1 MTSISLDID
10 YINGYINGESYAKRQ
25 YSKEYNQNSDF
36 PSRKY
41 ALCFP
46 AFEMHSKTAI
56 HPRNHWMFV
65 LKLTINNISA
75 LVQIKACADQATSHC
90 LNQWWLDYWLIYP
103 SLGRNE
109 LTSRNTQNDA
119 QLPKNILNTV
129 SGAGTSNESVCGCV
143 YEVVDDTCQIVPL
156 WTQHIEYES
165 ELSMF

>member
-41 ALCFP
+41 ALRFP
-46 AFEMHSKTAI
+46 AFEMHSKTTI

-65 LKLTINNISA
+65 LKLTSNNISA

-90 LNQWWLDYWLIYP
+90 LNKRWLDYWRIYP
-103 SLGRNE
+103 SLGLNE
-109 LTSRNTQNDA
+109 LTSRSTQNDA
-119 QLPKNILNTV
+119 QLPKYFKYCFGWYLKWVRLLMCVQGRWWYMPDCTFMNT
-129 SGAGTSNESVCGCV
+129 T
-143 YEVVDDTCQIVPL
+143 YWIK
-156 WTQHIEYES
+156 S